1 MITRRDLIV
10 AGIAAG
16 LTLGVVAVAHP
27 DKTLLPSR
35 AFDWN
40 AAQVLPQ
47 KYGARRN
54 LFDSPTATLD
64 NLECHVT
71 TLNPGESPHAAHQ
84 HPEEELMFVKE
95 GTIEV
100 LVNGELKRVGPGSVI
115 FQASNQL
122 HSIKNVGQTQAT
134 YHVLKWVSPGM
145 GKPKSDD

>member
-10 AGIAAG
+10 ALVAACS
-16 LTLGVVAVAHP
+16 TLCFVALAHP
-27 DKTLLPSR
+27 DKPLLPST

-54 LFDSPTATLD
+54 LFDGPTATLD

-71 TLNPGESPHAAHQ
+71 TLNPGESPHAAHK
-84 HPEEELMFVKE
+84 HPEEEMMFVKE

-100 LVNGELKRVGPGSVI
+100 LVNGELK
-115 FQASNQL
+115 
-122 HSIKNVGQTQAT
+122 
-134 YHVLKWVSPGM
+134 
-145 GKPKSDD
+145 